1 MRSGSNKDSLFYLRS
16 FLLALPVVLSMVFLS
31 HSAEAFQR
39 SGDKRI
45 YISKQKQDSS
55 RVKKTDK
62 KKRDKPERNQSGV
75 RFGKPEFSGT
85 LSVFRYLP
93 DENTESNINFSA
105 GLQLSSDLGRQIQA
119 FAGLNF
125 HYINQDFNVGIENV
139 QGRLANG
146 ALLAKELVSTDIRIY
161 GLDIPLGVRYRLSDS
176 PGSLIVSAGFSA
188 RTSVAE
194 QYTDHIEWKTGG
206 LIGSNFVA
214 SNTRKTTIVN
224 NSPRAFEFFNLFSS
238 GFLALGK
245 SFRVN
250 GGRTAEIQLTYHFN
264 LAGTKNIFQEARFKK
279 FESLGIVLNYPLDL
293 GRLFG
298 RGSF

>member
-1 MRSGSNKDSLFYLRS
+1 
-16 FLLALPVVLSMVFLS
+16 MVFLS
-31 HSAEAFQR
+31 HSAEAYQQ
-39 SGDKRI
+39 SGAKRI
-45 YISKQKQDSS
+45 YISKQKQDSI
-55 RVKKTDK
+55 RIKRTHK
-62 KKRDKPERNQSGV
+62 KKKDKPERNPLRIRLDKPGV
-75 RFGKPEFSGT
+75 SGT

-119 FAGLNF
+119 FAGINF

-146 ALLAKELVSTDIRIY
+146 ALLAKELVSTDVRIY
-161 GLDIPLGVRYRLSDS
+161 GLDIPLGVRYRFFDS
-176 PGSLIVSAGFSA
+176 PGSLIISAGFSS
-188 RTSVAE
+188 RTSISE

-206 LIGSNFVA
+206 LVGSNFVA

-224 NSPRAFEFFNLFSS
+224 NSPKAFEFFNLFSS
-238 GFLALGK
+238 GFLSIGK

-250 GGRTAEIQLTYHFN
+250 GGRTAEVQLTYHFN
-264 LAGTKNIFQEARFKK
+264 IAGTKNIFQEARFKK

-293 GRLFG
+293 GRLFE
-298 RGSF
+298 RGSFSPKLR